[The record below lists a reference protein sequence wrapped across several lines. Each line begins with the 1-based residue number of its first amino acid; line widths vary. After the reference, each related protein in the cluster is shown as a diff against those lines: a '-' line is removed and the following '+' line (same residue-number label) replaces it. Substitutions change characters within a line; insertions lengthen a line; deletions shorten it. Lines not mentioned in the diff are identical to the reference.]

1 VRPVE
6 ARTFDISTLPV
17 DAISTKNIID
27 KNGQL
32 LLVDKMLLVFGANSV
47 AGYDVSG
54 TAAEKKWEYSYGE
67 DTSYYTAR
75 LIDSTV
81 YLISSTYVSA
91 SSPCP
96 LVALKDGDRIGAQ
109 VLCTDIYHPVEPT
122 AFDSTYT
129 ITKLN
134 AETGAVQDT
143 VGFTGGYSTVVYM
156 SPTSI
161 YLTYNIALD
170 TLDVMEQFLSTSD
183 VRQLVGNDV
192 LDRLNELQG
201 YNISDNAKMSELM
214 VAFQEA
220 MSAGTDD
227 EQEERG
233 EKFEDLSQ
241 AYAAEHKRELQ
252 QTGIARFDVAS
263 LDLAATGA
271 MPGEPLN
278 QFSLDEYQNHLR
290 VTTTVGNAYV
300 PFLQAEETVNDLV
313 IFDKELKQVSTVQD
327 LGKGERI
334 YSTRFVDDVAYM
346 VTFKQVDPFFVFD
359 LSNATNPR
367 VRGELKIPGYSSY
380 LHPISDTRVL
390 GIGQEDNHVKATL
403 FDVSHIQTS

>member
-1 VRPVE
+1 
-6 ARTFDISTLPV
+6 
-17 DAISTKNIID
+17 
-27 KNGQL
+27 
-32 LLVDKMLLVFGANSV
+32 
-47 AGYDVSG
+47 
-54 TAAEKKWEYSYGE
+54 
-67 DTSYYTAR
+67 
-75 LIDSTV
+75 
-81 YLISSTYVSA
+81 
-91 SSPCP
+91 
-96 LVALKDGDRIGAQ
+96 
-109 VLCTDIYHPVEPT
+109 
-122 AFDSTYT
+122 
-129 ITKLN
+129 
-134 AETGAVQDT
+134 
-143 VGFTGGYSTVVYM
+143 
-156 SPTSI
+156 
-161 YLTYNIALD
+161 
-170 TLDVMEQFLSTSD
+170 
-183 VRQLVGNDV
+183 
-192 LDRLNELQG
+192 LNELQG

-403 FDVSHIQTS
+403 FDVSDLDAPKELSTLKIDDAFWTEVQNNHHAFLLDAEHKIFFMPADQHGYVVSYDADTLTLKKEVTGVQVNRAVYVNDNLYTIGSKKLKVFSENTWEELAEYTFVK